1 MHHAIVERPET
12 ESSSALFF
20 IEHSTSHKV
29 VREQLDD
36 EEGKPVEEDEEEND
50 HCIHQN
56 GLPDDA
62 YTTLSNGQRICRVLT
77 GMWQLSGAHGY
88 RPDPS
93 KVLVDMQAL
102 VDAGFTTFDLAG
114 LYANAEDLVGE
125 FRAGHRQ
132 KGSLRALVED
142 KGLGFF
148 TKWAPRSGPMPVS
161 VVAEALDVSRRRMQV
176 RGALDMV
183 QFHWW
188 DYPDRRYLDLLANA
202 QKLTRGAD
210 ARLKAVSLTNF
221 DTERLRIIVEEG
233 GVPIVSNQVS
243 YSLVDTRP
251 GEAMAAYA
259 ATKGVKLLCYGTVL
273 GGLLSD
279 KYLGVPEPRG
289 RRQLN
294 TASLGKYKQFVDAW
308 GGWALL
314 QELLV
319 ACRAIADK
327 HSVAGAPPLT
337 IANVAVR
344 WVIQQPAVGGA
355 IVGMRLG
362 HTAADHIAENARVF
376 SFALDDEDMATLAVV
391 QRKGRSLMQSIGDCG
406 DE

>member
-1 MHHAIVERPET
+1 MRVLRPAFACLLFTTAWLAYFAAHTSGESTVEIMADGATAP
-12 ESSSALFF
+12 A
-20 IEHSTSHKV
+20 
-29 VREQLDD
+29 
-36 EEGKPVEEDEEEND
+36 GGG
-50 HCIHQN
+50 
-56 GLPDDA
+56 GLPADA
-62 YTTLSNGQRICRVLT
+62 YTSLSNGQRICRILT

-88 RPDPS
+88 RPDPP

-102 VDAGFTTFDLAG
+102 VDAGFTTFDLADHYG
-114 LYANAEDLVGE
+114 NSEDLVGA
-125 FRAGHRQ
+125 FRAGHQQ

-148 TKWAPRSGPMPVS
+148 TKWVPRSGPMPQE

-176 RGALDMV
+176 SGALDMV

-188 DYPDRRYLDLLANA
+188 DYPDRRYLDLLRNA
-202 QKLTRGAD
+202 QKLTRGRE

-279 KYLGVPEPRG
+279 KYLGQPEPRG
-289 RRQLN
+289 RGQLN
-294 TASLGKYKQFVDAW
+294 TASLGKYKQFVDVW
-308 GGWALL
+308 GGWALF
-314 QELLV
+314 QELLA

-327 HSVAGAPPLT
+327 HSTAGAPPLT

-362 HTAADHIAENARVF
+362 HTAATHIAENARVF
-376 SFALDDEDMATLAVV
+376 SFALDDEDLAALAAV
-391 QRKGRSLMQSIGDCG
+391 QQKGRSLMQSIGDCG
-406 DE
+406 DEYRG